1 MISSDFLWFPL
12 LCVCV
17 YQSKKSPLTTE
28 CTRNL
33 LICFLWVIKNADE
46 SVVRQWWSEL
56 NVNVLAQI
64 LDVLYFCI
72 SNFEYKVSPHWLSIS
87 QMSVIQ
93 RQTITACLKK
103 VKLGKHFMKLIN
115 INVTVMISTLGSF
128 RFEVNVMIC
137 FKKRWCIKELFEKNN
152 LEIGFS
158 VS

>member
-1 MISSDFLWFPL
+1 MISFDFLWFSL
-12 LCVCV
+12 ISIALCVF
-17 YQSKKSPLTTE
+17 QSKKSPLTTE

-72 SNFEYKVSPHWLSIS
+72 SNFEYKVSPHSLFIS

-93 RQTITACLKK
+93 
-103 VKLGKHFMKLIN
+103 G
-115 INVTVMISTLGSF
+115 
-128 RFEVNVMIC
+128 
-137 FKKRWCIKELFEKNN
+137 
-152 LEIGFS
+152 
-158 VS
+158 

>member
-1 MISSDFLWFPL
+1 MCFIIWICIKFLKTFLLYCLWRMFLWVRLRPRLKNTKSNDFLWFPL
-12 LCVCV
+12 IFSDFHCFVCV
-17 YQSKKSPLTTE
+17 FQSKKSPLTTE

-72 SNFEYKVSPHWLSIS
+72 SNFEYKVSPHSLFIS

-93 RQTITACLKK
+93 
-103 VKLGKHFMKLIN
+103 G
-115 INVTVMISTLGSF
+115 
-128 RFEVNVMIC
+128 
-137 FKKRWCIKELFEKNN
+137 
-152 LEIGFS
+152 
-158 VS
+158 